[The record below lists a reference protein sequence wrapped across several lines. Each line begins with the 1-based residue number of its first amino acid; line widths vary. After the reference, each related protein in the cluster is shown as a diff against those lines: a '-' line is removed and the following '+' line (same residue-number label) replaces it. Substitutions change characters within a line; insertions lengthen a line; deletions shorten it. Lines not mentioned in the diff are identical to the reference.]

1 MSPRI
6 AVKSIDLSER
16 RVPFRHPFRFGAV
29 TVNEAPQIFVHVT
42 IEVDGQRST
51 GAAAELMVPKWFNKD
66 AGLSASDTVDQL
78 RQSAAIA
85 RTLYLE
91 QTTPDTAFGL
101 HAARHGTQVAACGKA
116 GIPPLA
122 ANFGTAEID
131 KAILDALL
139 RAARKDFFAGMR
151 DNIAGLDRR
160 LTPDLD
166 DTAVSDFLT
175 GRKVSQRIAVRYTI
189 GMLDTLDSV
198 REAIRAKYRFF
209 KIKLCGDPEKDRARL
224 SELAALLGNSD
235 YQASLDANEQYRSI
249 GDLNTLVKAL
259 RTDTPRGAIGALAA
273 RLLYIEQ
280 PFAREDTWNFDL
292 KSLATRVAFIIDE
305 ADDSYDA
312 FPRAKILGYRGVS
325 SKSCKGLYKS
335 LLNGARAARWNKAGG
350 DFFISAEDL
359 TCQAGLAVQQDNA
372 LVAFHGLKHAERN
385 GHHYVDGFANTPAL
399 EAESFLA
406 AHSDLYEKSDGI
418 VRLAVHDGT
427 MATESLAV
435 RGFAC
440 ALQPGDI
447 GPHSEKHDIKEH
459 VT

>member
-6 AVKSIDLSER
+6 TVRSIDLSER

-66 AGLSASDTVDQL
+66 AGLSAGDTIDQL
-78 RQSAAIA
+78 RQSVAIA

-101 HAARHGTQVAACGKA
+101 HAARNGTQVAACSKA

-139 RAARKDFFAGMR
+139 RAARTDFFIGMR

-175 GRKVSQRIAVRYTI
+175 SRKVSQRIAVRYTI

-209 KIKLCGDPEKDRARL
+209 KIKLCGDPEKDHARL
-224 SELAALLGNSD
+224 SEFAALLGDSD
-235 YQASLDANEQYRSI
+235 YQATLDANEQYRSI
-249 GDLNTLVKAL
+249 GDLDALVKVL
-259 RTDTPRGAIGALAA
+259 QTDTALGALAV

-280 PFAREDTWNFDL
+280 PFARESTWNFDL
-292 KSLATRVAFIIDE
+292 RSLATGIAFVIDE

-335 LLNGARAARWNKAGG
+335 LLNGARAARWNKTGG

-372 LVAFHGLKHAERN
+372 LVAFHGLMHAERN

-406 AHSDLYEKSDGI
+406 AHADLYEKSDGI

-427 MATESLAV
+427 VATETLAV
-435 RGFAC
+435 PGFAY

-447 GPHSEKHDIKEH
+447 GPHSKKHDIKEQ

>member
-66 AGLSASDTVDQL
+66 TGLSAGDTIDQL
-78 RQSAAIA
+78 RQSSAIA

-91 QTTPDTAFGL
+91 RTTPDTAFGL
-101 HAARHGTQVAACGKA
+101 HAARNGTQVAACGKA

-139 RAARKDFFAGMR
+139 RSQRTDFFNGMR
-151 DNIAGLDRR
+151 TNLAGLDAR

-166 DTAVSDFLT
+166 NSAISNFLT

-209 KIKLCGDPEKDRARL
+209 KIKLCGDPEKDRVRL
-224 SELAALLGNSD
+224 SELAALLGDSD
-235 YQASLDANEQYRSI
+235 YQATLDANEQYRSI
-249 GDLNTLVKAL
+249 GDLDTLVKAL
-259 RTDTPRGAIGALAA
+259 QTGTAFEALAA

-280 PFAREDTWNFDL
+280 PFARENTWNFDL
-292 KSLATRVAFIIDE
+292 RSLATRVAFIIDE

-399 EAESFLA
+399 EAGSFLA

-427 MATESLAV
+427 ISTESLAV
-435 RGFAC
+435 AGFAC

-447 GPHSEKHDIKEH
+447 GPRNEKHDIKEH

>member
-1 MSPRI
+1 MTPRI

-29 TVNEAPQIFVHVT
+29 TVNEAPQLFVHVT

-66 AGLSASDTVDQL
+66 PSLSADDTVDQL

-85 RTLYLE
+85 RSLYLE
-91 QTTPDTAFGL
+91 QTKPDTAFGL
-101 HAARHGTQVAACGKA
+101 HAARNGTQAATCGKA

-139 RAARKDFFAGMR
+139 RAMRTDFFTGMH
-151 DNIAGLDRR
+151 DNVAGLDRR

-166 DTAVSDFLT
+166 DTDVSDFLT
-175 GRKVSQRIAVRYTI
+175 GRNVSQRIAVRYTI

-198 REAIRAKYRFF
+198 REAIRGKYRFF
-209 KIKLCGDPEKDRARL
+209 KIKLCGDPEKDRVRL
-224 SELAALLGNSD
+224 SELAALLGDSD
-235 YQASLDANEQYRSI
+235 YQATLDANEQYRSI
-249 GDLNTLVKAL
+249 GDLNTLVKAIQ
-259 RTDTPRGAIGALAA
+259 TDTALGALAV

-292 KSLATRVAFIIDE
+292 RSLATKVAFIIDE

-312 FPRAKILGYRGVS
+312 FARAKILGYRGVS

-385 GHHYVDGFANTPAL
+385 GHHYVDGFVDTPAF

-427 MATESLAV
+427 VATESLAV
-435 RGFAC
+435 PGFAC

-447 GPHSEKHDIKEH
+447 GPHNQKHDIKEH

>member
-6 AVKSIDLSER
+6 AVKSIELSER

-66 AGLSASDTVDQL
+66 AGLSAGDTIDQL
-78 RQSAAIA
+78 RQSSAIA

-91 QTTPDTAFGL
+91 HTTPDTAFGL
-101 HAARHGTQVAACGKA
+101 HAARNGTQVAACGKA

-139 RAARKDFFAGMR
+139 RSQRTDFFNGMR
-151 DNIAGLDRR
+151 TNLAGLDAR

-166 DTAVSDFLT
+166 NSAISNFLT
-175 GRKVSQRIAVRYTI
+175 GRQVSQRIAVRYTI

-209 KIKLCGDPEKDRARL
+209 KIKLCGDPEKDRVRL
-224 SELAALLGNSD
+224 SELAALLGDSD
-235 YQASLDANEQYRSI
+235 YQATLDANEQYRSI
-249 GDLNTLVKAL
+249 GDLDTLVKAL
-259 RTDTPRGAIGALAA
+259 QTGTAFEALAA

-280 PFAREDTWNFDL
+280 PFARENTWDFDL
-292 KSLATRVAFIIDE
+292 RSLATRVAFIIDE

-335 LLNGARAARWNKAGG
+335 LLNGARAARWNKAGE

-399 EAESFLA
+399 EAGSFLA

-427 MATESLAV
+427 ISTESLAV
-435 RGFAC
+435 PGFAC

-447 GPHSEKHDIKEH
+447 GPRNEKHDIKEH

>member
-66 AGLSASDTVDQL
+66 AGLSAGDTIDQL
-78 RQSAAIA
+78 RQSSAIA

-91 QTTPDTAFGL
+91 HTTPDTAFGL
-101 HAARHGTQVAACGKA
+101 HAARNGTQVAACGKA

-139 RAARKDFFAGMR
+139 RSQRTDFFNGMR
-151 DNIAGLDRR
+151 TNLAGLDAR

-166 DTAVSDFLT
+166 NSAISNFLT

-198 REAIRAKYRFF
+198 SEAIRAKYRFF
-209 KIKLCGDPEKDRARL
+209 KIKLCGDPEKDRVRL
-224 SELAALLGNSD
+224 SELAALLGDGD
-235 YQASLDANEQYRSI
+235 YQATLDANEQYRSI
-249 GDLNTLVKAL
+249 GDLDTLVKAL
-259 RTDTPRGAIGALAA
+259 QTDTALEALAA

-280 PFAREDTWNFDL
+280 PFARENTWNFDL
-292 KSLATRVAFIIDE
+292 RSLATTVAFIIDE

-335 LLNGARAARWNKAGG
+335 LLNGARAACWNKAGE

-399 EAESFLA
+399 EAGSFLA

-427 MATESLAV
+427 ISTESLAV
-435 RGFAC
+435 PGFAC

-447 GPHSEKHDIKEH
+447 GPHNEKHDIKEH

>member
-66 AGLSASDTVDQL
+66 ADLSAGDTIDQL
-78 RQSAAIA
+78 RQSSAIA

-91 QTTPDTAFGL
+91 HTTPDTAFGL
-101 HAARHGTQVAACGKA
+101 HAARNGTQVAACGKA

-139 RAARKDFFAGMR
+139 RSQRTDFFNGMR
-151 DNIAGLDRR
+151 INLAGLDAR

-166 DTAVSDFLT
+166 NSAISNFLT

-209 KIKLCGDPEKDRARL
+209 KIKLCGDPEKDLVRL
-224 SELAALLGNSD
+224 SELAALLGDSD
-235 YQASLDANEQYRSI
+235 YQATLDANEQYRSI
-249 GDLNTLVKAL
+249 GDLDTLLKAL
-259 RTDTPRGAIGALAA
+259 QTDTALEALAA

-280 PFAREDTWNFDL
+280 PFARENTWNFDL
-292 KSLATRVAFIIDE
+292 RSLATRVAFIIDE

-399 EAESFLA
+399 EAGSFLA

-427 MATESLAV
+427 IATESLAV
-435 RGFAC
+435 PGFAC
-440 ALQPGDI
+440 ALQPSDI
-447 GPHSEKHDIKEH
+447 GPHNEKHDIKEH

>member
-91 QTTPDTAFGL
+91 QTPPDTAFGL

-224 SELAALLGNSD
+224 SELAALLGDSD

-259 RTDTPRGAIGALAA
+259 RPDTPRGAIGALAA

-385 GHHYVDGFANTPAL
+385 GHHYADGFTNTPAL

>member
-66 AGLSASDTVDQL
+66 ADLSAGDTIDQL
-78 RQSAAIA
+78 RQSSAIA

-101 HAARHGTQVAACGKA
+101 HAARNGTQVATCGKA

-122 ANFGTAEID
+122 ANFGAAEID

-139 RAARKDFFAGMR
+139 RSQRTDFFNGMR
-151 DNIAGLDRR
+151 INLAGLDAR

-166 DTAVSDFLT
+166 NSAISNFLT

-198 REAIRAKYRFF
+198 REAIRTKYRFF
-209 KIKLCGDPEKDRARL
+209 KIKLCGDPEKDRVRL
-224 SELAALLGNSD
+224 SELAALLGDSD
-235 YQASLDANEQYRSI
+235 YQATLDANEQYRSI
-249 GDLNTLVKAL
+249 GDLDTLLKAL
-259 RTDTPRGAIGALAA
+259 QTDTALEALAA

-280 PFAREDTWNFDL
+280 PFARENTWNFDL
-292 KSLATRVAFIIDE
+292 RSLATRIAFIIDE

-399 EAESFLA
+399 EAGSFLA

-427 MATESLAV
+427 IATESLAV
-435 RGFAC
+435 PGFAC

-447 GPHSEKHDIKEH
+447 GPHNEKHDIKEH

>member
-66 AGLSASDTVDQL
+66 ADLSAGDTIDQL
-78 RQSAAIA
+78 RQSSAIA

-91 QTTPDTAFGL
+91 HTTPDTTFGL
-101 HAARHGTQVAACGKA
+101 HAARNGTQVAACGKA

-139 RAARKDFFAGMR
+139 RSQRTDFFNGMR
-151 DNIAGLDRR
+151 TNLAGLDAR

-166 DTAVSDFLT
+166 NSAISNFLT

-198 REAIRAKYRFF
+198 SEAIRAKYRFF
-209 KIKLCGDPEKDRARL
+209 KIKLCGDPEKDRVRL
-224 SELAALLGNSD
+224 SELAALLGDGD
-235 YQASLDANEQYRSI
+235 YQATLDANEQYRSI
-249 GDLNTLVKAL
+249 GDLDTLVKAL
-259 RTDTPRGAIGALAA
+259 QTDTALEALAA

-280 PFAREDTWNFDL
+280 PFARENTWNFDL
-292 KSLATRVAFIIDE
+292 RSLATTVAFIIDE

-335 LLNGARAARWNKAGG
+335 LLNGARAACWNKAGE

-399 EAESFLA
+399 EAGSFLA

-427 MATESLAV
+427 IATESLAV
-435 RGFAC
+435 PGFAC

-447 GPHSEKHDIKEH
+447 GPHNEKHDIKEH

>member
-6 AVKSIDLSER
+6 AVKNIDLSER

-66 AGLSASDTVDQL
+66 ADLSAGDTIDQL
-78 RQSAAIA
+78 RQSSAIA

-91 QTTPDTAFGL
+91 HTTPDTAFGL
-101 HAARHGTQVAACGKA
+101 HAARNGTQVAACGKA

-139 RAARKDFFAGMR
+139 RSQRTDFFNGMR
-151 DNIAGLDRR
+151 INLAGLDAR

-166 DTAVSDFLT
+166 NSAISNFLT

-209 KIKLCGDPEKDRARL
+209 KIKLCGDPEKDLVRL
-224 SELAALLGNSD
+224 SELAALLGDSD
-235 YQASLDANEQYRSI
+235 YQATLDANEQYRSI
-249 GDLNTLVKAL
+249 GDLDTLLKAL
-259 RTDTPRGAIGALAA
+259 QTDTALEALAA

-280 PFAREDTWNFDL
+280 PFARENTWNFDL
-292 KSLATRVAFIIDE
+292 RSLATRVAFIIDE

-399 EAESFLA
+399 EAGSFLA

-427 MATESLAV
+427 IATESLAV
-435 RGFAC
+435 PGFAC
-440 ALQPGDI
+440 ALQPSDI
-447 GPHSEKHDIKEH
+447 GPHNEKHDIKEH

>member
-66 AGLSASDTVDQL
+66 AGLSAGDTIDQL

-91 QTTPDTAFGL
+91 HTTPDTAFGL
-101 HAARHGTQVAACGKA
+101 HAARNGTQVAACGKA

-139 RAARKDFFAGMR
+139 RSQRTDFFNGMR
-151 DNIAGLDRR
+151 TNLAGLDAR

-166 DTAVSDFLT
+166 NSAISNFLT

-209 KIKLCGDPEKDRARL
+209 KIKLCGDPEKDRVRL
-224 SELAALLGNSD
+224 SELAALLGDSD
-235 YQASLDANEQYRSI
+235 YQATLDANEQYRSI
-249 GDLNTLVKAL
+249 GDLDTLVKAL
-259 RTDTPRGAIGALAA
+259 QTGTALEALAA

-292 KSLATRVAFIIDE
+292 RSLATTVAFIIDE

-335 LLNGARAARWNKAGG
+335 LLNGARAACWNKAGE

-399 EAESFLA
+399 EAGSFLA

-418 VRLAVHDGT
+418 VRLAVRDGT
-427 MATESLAV
+427 IATESLAV
-435 RGFAC
+435 PGFAC

-447 GPHSEKHDIKEH
+447 GPHNEKHDIKEH

>member
-42 IEVDGQRST
+42 IEVDGQHST

-66 AGLSASDTVDQL
+66 ADLSAGDTIDQL
-78 RQSAAIA
+78 RQSSAIA

-91 QTTPDTAFGL
+91 HTTPDTAFGL
-101 HAARHGTQVAACGKA
+101 HAARNETQVAACGKA

-139 RAARKDFFAGMR
+139 RSQRTDFFNGMR
-151 DNIAGLDRR
+151 TNLAGLDAR

-166 DTAVSDFLT
+166 NSAISNFLT

-209 KIKLCGDPEKDRARL
+209 KIKLCGDPEKDRVRL
-224 SELAALLGNSD
+224 SELAALLGDSD
-235 YQASLDANEQYRSI
+235 YQATLDANEQYRSI
-249 GDLNTLVKAL
+249 GDLDTLLKAL
-259 RTDTPRGAIGALAA
+259 QTDTALEALAA

-280 PFAREDTWNFDL
+280 PFARENTWNFDL
-292 KSLATRVAFIIDE
+292 RSLATRVAFIIDE

-399 EAESFLA
+399 EAGSFLA

-427 MATESLAV
+427 IATESLAV
-435 RGFAC
+435 PGFAC

-447 GPHSEKHDIKEH
+447 GPHNEKHDIKEH

>member
-66 AGLSASDTVDQL
+66 ADLSAGDTIDQL
-78 RQSAAIA
+78 RQSSAIA

-91 QTTPDTAFGL
+91 HTTPDTAFGL
-101 HAARHGTQVAACGKA
+101 HAARNGTQVAACGKA

-139 RAARKDFFAGMR
+139 RSQRTDFFNGMR
-151 DNIAGLDRR
+151 TNLAGLDER

-166 DTAVSDFLT
+166 NSAISNFLT
-175 GRKVSQRIAVRYTI
+175 DRKVSQRIAVRYTI

-198 REAIRAKYRFF
+198 SEAIRAKYRFF
-209 KIKLCGDPEKDRARL
+209 KIKLCGDPEKDRVRL
-224 SELAALLGNSD
+224 SELAALLGDGD
-235 YQASLDANEQYRSI
+235 YQATLDANEQYRSI
-249 GDLNTLVKAL
+249 GDLDTLVKAL
-259 RTDTPRGAIGALAA
+259 QTDTALEALAA

-280 PFAREDTWNFDL
+280 PFARENTWNFDL
-292 KSLATRVAFIIDE
+292 RSLATTVAFIIDE

-335 LLNGARAARWNKAGG
+335 LLNGARAACWNKAGE

-399 EAESFLA
+399 EAGSFLA

-427 MATESLAV
+427 IATESLAV
-435 RGFAC
+435 PGFAC

-447 GPHSEKHDIKEH
+447 GPHNEKHDIKEH

>member
-66 AGLSASDTVDQL
+66 AGLSAGDTIDQL
-78 RQSAAIA
+78 RQSSAIA

-91 QTTPDTAFGL
+91 HTTPDTAFGL
-101 HAARHGTQVAACGKA
+101 HAARNGTQVAACGKA

-139 RAARKDFFAGMR
+139 RSQRTDFFNGMR
-151 DNIAGLDRR
+151 TNLAGLDAR

-166 DTAVSDFLT
+166 NSAISNFLT

-198 REAIRAKYRFF
+198 SEAIRAKYRFF
-209 KIKLCGDPEKDRARL
+209 KIKLCGDPEKDRVRL
-224 SELAALLGNSD
+224 SELAALLGDGD
-235 YQASLDANEQYRSI
+235 YQATLDANEQYRSI
-249 GDLNTLVKAL
+249 GDLDTLVKAL
-259 RTDTPRGAIGALAA
+259 QTDTALEALAA

-280 PFAREDTWNFDL
+280 PFARENTWNFDL
-292 KSLATRVAFIIDE
+292 RSLATTVAFIIDE

-335 LLNGARAARWNKAGG
+335 LLNGARAACWNKAGE

-399 EAESFLA
+399 EAGSFLA

-427 MATESLAV
+427 IATESLAV
-435 RGFAC
+435 PGFAC

-447 GPHSEKHDIKEH
+447 GPHNEKHDIKEH

>member
-66 AGLSASDTVDQL
+66 ADLSAGDTIDQL
-78 RQSAAIA
+78 RQSSAIA

-91 QTTPDTAFGL
+91 HTTPDTAFGL
-101 HAARHGTQVAACGKA
+101 HAARNGTQVAACGKA

-139 RAARKDFFAGMR
+139 RSQRTDFFNGMR
-151 DNIAGLDRR
+151 TNLAGLDAR

-166 DTAVSDFLT
+166 NSAISNFLA
-175 GRKVSQRIAVRYTI
+175 GRKVSQGIAVRYTI

-209 KIKLCGDPEKDRARL
+209 KIKLCGDPEKDRVRL
-224 SELAALLGNSD
+224 SELAALLGDSD
-235 YQASLDANEQYRSI
+235 YQATLDANEQYRSI
-249 GDLNTLVKAL
+249 GDLDTLVKAL
-259 RTDTPRGAIGALAA
+259 QTGTALEALAA

-292 KSLATRVAFIIDE
+292 RSLATTVAFIIDE

-335 LLNGARAARWNKAGG
+335 LLNGARAACWNKAGE

-399 EAESFLA
+399 EAGAFLA
-406 AHSDLYEKSDGI
+406 AHSDLYEKSDDI

-427 MATESLAV
+427 IATESLAV
-435 RGFAC
+435 PGFAC

-447 GPHSEKHDIKEH
+447 GPHNEKHDIKEH

>member
-66 AGLSASDTVDQL
+66 ADLSAGDTIDQL
-78 RQSAAIA
+78 RQSSAIA

-91 QTTPDTAFGL
+91 HTTPDTAFGL
-101 HAARHGTQVAACGKA
+101 HAARNGTQVAACGKA

-139 RAARKDFFAGMR
+139 RSQRTDFFNGMR
-151 DNIAGLDRR
+151 TNLAGLDAR

-166 DTAVSDFLT
+166 NSAISNFLA
-175 GRKVSQRIAVRYTI
+175 GRKVSQGIAVRYTI

-209 KIKLCGDPEKDRARL
+209 KIKLCGDPEKDRVRL
-224 SELAALLGNSD
+224 SELAALLGDSD
-235 YQASLDANEQYRSI
+235 YQATLDANEQYRSI
-249 GDLNTLVKAL
+249 GDLDTLVKAL
-259 RTDTPRGAIGALAA
+259 QTGTALEALAA

-292 KSLATRVAFIIDE
+292 RSLATTVAFIIDE

-335 LLNGARAARWNKAGG
+335 LLNGARAACWNKAGE

-399 EAESFLA
+399 EAGSFLA

-427 MATESLAV
+427 IATESLAV
-435 RGFAC
+435 PGFAC

-447 GPHSEKHDIKEH
+447 GPHNEKHDIKEH

>member
-66 AGLSASDTVDQL
+66 ADLSASDTIDQL
-78 RQSAAIA
+78 RQSSAIA

-91 QTTPDTAFGL
+91 HTTPDTAFGL
-101 HAARHGTQVAACGKA
+101 HAARNETQVAACGKA

-139 RAARKDFFAGMR
+139 RSQRTDFFNGMR
-151 DNIAGLDRR
+151 TNLAGLDER

-166 DTAVSDFLT
+166 NSAISNFLT
-175 GRKVSQRIAVRYTI
+175 DRKVSQRIAVRYTI

-198 REAIRAKYRFF
+198 SEAIRAKYRFF
-209 KIKLCGDPEKDRARL
+209 KIKLCGDPEKDRVRL
-224 SELAALLGNSD
+224 SELAALLGDGD
-235 YQASLDANEQYRSI
+235 YQATLDANEQYRSI
-249 GDLNTLVKAL
+249 GDLDTLVKAL
-259 RTDTPRGAIGALAA
+259 QTDTALEALAA

-280 PFAREDTWNFDL
+280 PFARENTWNFDL
-292 KSLATRVAFIIDE
+292 RSLATTVAFIIDE

-335 LLNGARAARWNKAGG
+335 LLNGARAACWNKAGE

-399 EAESFLA
+399 EAGSFLA

-418 VRLAVHDGT
+418 VRLAVRDGT
-427 MATESLAV
+427 IATESLAV
-435 RGFAC
+435 PGFAC

-447 GPHSEKHDIKEH
+447 GPHNEKHDIKEH

>member
-66 AGLSASDTVDQL
+66 ADLSAGDTIDQL
-78 RQSAAIA
+78 RQSSAIA

-91 QTTPDTAFGL
+91 HTTPDTAFGL
-101 HAARHGTQVAACGKA
+101 HAARNGTQVAACGKA

-139 RAARKDFFAGMR
+139 RSQRTDFFNGMR
-151 DNIAGLDRR
+151 TNLAGLDAR

-166 DTAVSDFLT
+166 NSAISNFLT

-209 KIKLCGDPEKDRARL
+209 KIKLCGDPEKDRVRL
-224 SELAALLGNSD
+224 SELAALLGDSD
-235 YQASLDANEQYRSI
+235 YQATLDANEQYRSI
-249 GDLNTLVKAL
+249 GDLDTLVKAL
-259 RTDTPRGAIGALAA
+259 QTDTALEALAA

-292 KSLATRVAFIIDE
+292 RSLATTVAFIIDE

-335 LLNGARAARWNKAGG
+335 LLNGARAACWNKAGE

-399 EAESFLA
+399 EAGSFLA

-427 MATESLAV
+427 IATELLAV
-435 RGFAC
+435 PGFAC

-447 GPHSEKHDIKEH
+447 GPHNEKHDIKEH

>member
-51 GAAAELMVPKWFNKD
+51 GAAAELMVPKWFSKD
-66 AGLSASDTVDQL
+66 AGLSAGDTIDQL

-91 QTTPDTAFGL
+91 HTTPDTAFGL
-101 HAARHGTQVAACGKA
+101 HAARNGTQVAACGKA

-139 RAARKDFFAGMR
+139 RSQRTDFFNGMR
-151 DNIAGLDRR
+151 TNLAGLDAR

-166 DTAVSDFLT
+166 NSAISNFLT

-209 KIKLCGDPEKDRARL
+209 KIKLCGDPEKDRVRL
-224 SELAALLGNSD
+224 SEVAALLGDND
-235 YQASLDANEQYRSI
+235 YQATLDANEQYRSI
-249 GDLNTLVKAL
+249 GDLDTLVKAL
-259 RTDTPRGAIGALAA
+259 QTDTALEALAA

-280 PFAREDTWNFDL
+280 PFARENTWNFDL
-292 KSLATRVAFIIDE
+292 RSLATRVAFIIDE

-335 LLNGARAARWNKAGG
+335 LLNGARAARWNKAGE

-399 EAESFLA
+399 EAGSFLA

-427 MATESLAV
+427 IATESLAV
-435 RGFAC
+435 PGFAC

-447 GPHSEKHDIKEH
+447 GPRNEKHDIKEH

>member
-42 IEVDGQRST
+42 IEVDGQHST

-66 AGLSASDTVDQL
+66 ADLSAGDTIDQL
-78 RQSAAIA
+78 RQSSAIA

-91 QTTPDTAFGL
+91 HTTPDTAFGL
-101 HAARHGTQVAACGKA
+101 HAARNETQVAACGKA

-139 RAARKDFFAGMR
+139 RSQRTDFFNGMR
-151 DNIAGLDRR
+151 TNLAGLDAR

-166 DTAVSDFLT
+166 NSAISNFLT

-209 KIKLCGDPEKDRARL
+209 KIKLCGDPEKDRVRL
-224 SELAALLGNSD
+224 SELAALLGDSD
-235 YQASLDANEQYRSI
+235 YQATLDANEQYRSI
-249 GDLNTLVKAL
+249 GDLDTLVKAL
-259 RTDTPRGAIGALAA
+259 QTDTALEALAA

-280 PFAREDTWNFDL
+280 PFARENTWNFDL
-292 KSLATRVAFIIDE
+292 RSLATTVAFIIDE

-335 LLNGARAARWNKAGG
+335 LLNGARAACWNKAGE

-399 EAESFLA
+399 EAGSFLA

-427 MATESLAV
+427 IATESLAV
-435 RGFAC
+435 PGFAC

-447 GPHSEKHDIKEH
+447 GPHNEKHDIKEH

>member
-42 IEVDGQRST
+42 IEVDGQHST

-66 AGLSASDTVDQL
+66 ADLSAGDTIDQL
-78 RQSAAIA
+78 RQSSAIA

-91 QTTPDTAFGL
+91 HTTPDTAFGL
-101 HAARHGTQVAACGKA
+101 HAARNETQVAACGKA

-139 RAARKDFFAGMR
+139 RSQRTDFFNGMR
-151 DNIAGLDRR
+151 TNLAGLDAR

-166 DTAVSDFLT
+166 NSAISNFLA
-175 GRKVSQRIAVRYTI
+175 GRKVSQGIAVRYTI

-209 KIKLCGDPEKDRARL
+209 KIKLCGDPEKDRVRL
-224 SELAALLGNSD
+224 SELAALLGDSD
-235 YQASLDANEQYRSI
+235 YQATLDANEQYRSI
-249 GDLNTLVKAL
+249 GDLDTLVKAL
-259 RTDTPRGAIGALAA
+259 QTGTALEALAA

-292 KSLATRVAFIIDE
+292 RSLATTVAFIIDE

-335 LLNGARAARWNKAGG
+335 LLNGARAACWNKAGE

-399 EAESFLA
+399 EAGAFLA
-406 AHSDLYEKSDGI
+406 AHSDLYEKSDDI

-427 MATESLAV
+427 IATESLAV
-435 RGFAC
+435 PGFAC

-447 GPHSEKHDIKEH
+447 GPHNEKHDIKEH

>member
-6 AVKSIDLSER
+6 AVKSIELSER

-66 AGLSASDTVDQL
+66 AGLSAGDTIDQL

-91 QTTPDTAFGL
+91 HTAPDTAFGL
-101 HAARHGTQVAACGKA
+101 HAARNGTQVAACGKA

-139 RAARKDFFAGMR
+139 RAARTDFFTGMR
-151 DNIAGLDRR
+151 DNVAGLDRR

-198 REAIRAKYRFF
+198 REAIRVKYRFF
-209 KIKLCGDPEKDRARL
+209 KIKLCGDPEKDRVRL
-224 SELAALLGNSD
+224 SELAALLGDSD
-235 YQASLDANEQYRSI
+235 YQATLDANEQYRSI
-249 GDLNTLVKAL
+249 GDLDTLVKAL
-259 RTDTPRGAIGALAA
+259 QTDTALRAFA
-273 RLLYIEQ
+273 GRLLYIEQ
-280 PFAREDTWNFDL
+280 PFARENTWNFDL
-292 KSLATRVAFIIDE
+292 RSLATTVAFIIDE

-359 TCQAGLAVQQDNA
+359 TCQAGLAIQQDNA

-427 MATESLAV
+427 VTTESLAV
-435 RGFAC
+435 PGFAC

-447 GPHSEKHDIKEH
+447 GPHNEKHDLKEH

>member
-66 AGLSASDTVDQL
+66 ADLSAGDTIDQL
-78 RQSAAIA
+78 RQSSAIA

-91 QTTPDTAFGL
+91 HTTPDTAFGL
-101 HAARHGTQVAACGKA
+101 HAARNGTQVAACGKA

-139 RAARKDFFAGMR
+139 RSQRTDFFNGMR
-151 DNIAGLDRR
+151 TNLAGLDAR

-166 DTAVSDFLT
+166 NSAISNFLA
-175 GRKVSQRIAVRYTI
+175 GRKVSQGIAVRYTI

-209 KIKLCGDPEKDRARL
+209 KIKLCGDPEKDRVRL
-224 SELAALLGNSD
+224 SELAALLGDSD
-235 YQASLDANEQYRSI
+235 YQATLDANEQYRSI
-249 GDLNTLVKAL
+249 GDLDTLVKAL
-259 RTDTPRGAIGALAA
+259 QTDTALEALAA

-280 PFAREDTWNFDL
+280 PFARENTWNFDL
-292 KSLATRVAFIIDE
+292 RSLATTVAFIIDE

-335 LLNGARAARWNKAGG
+335 LLNGARAACWNKAGE

-399 EAESFLA
+399 EAGSFLA

-427 MATESLAV
+427 IATESLAV
-435 RGFAC
+435 PGFAC

-447 GPHSEKHDIKEH
+447 GPHNEKHDIKEH

>member
-66 AGLSASDTVDQL
+66 AGLSAGDTIDQL
-78 RQSAAIA
+78 RQSSAIA

-91 QTTPDTAFGL
+91 HTVPDTAFGL
-101 HAARHGTQVAACGKA
+101 HAARNGTQVAACGKA

-139 RAARKDFFAGMR
+139 RSQRTDFFNGMR
-151 DNIAGLDRR
+151 TNLAGLDAR

-166 DTAVSDFLT
+166 NSAISNFLT
-175 GRKVSQRIAVRYTI
+175 GRQVSQRIAVRYTI

-209 KIKLCGDPEKDRARL
+209 KIKLCGDPEKDRVRL
-224 SELAALLGNSD
+224 SELAALLGDSD
-235 YQASLDANEQYRSI
+235 YQATLDANEQYRSI
-249 GDLNTLVKAL
+249 GDLDTLVKAL
-259 RTDTPRGAIGALAA
+259 QTDTALEALAA

-280 PFAREDTWNFDL
+280 PFARENTWNFDL
-292 KSLATRVAFIIDE
+292 RSLATRIAFIIDE

-335 LLNGARAARWNKAGG
+335 LLNGARAARWNKAGE

-399 EAESFLA
+399 EAGSFLA

-427 MATESLAV
+427 ISTESLAV
-435 RGFAC
+435 PGFAC

-447 GPHSEKHDIKEH
+447 GPRNEKHDIKEH

>member
-66 AGLSASDTVDQL
+66 ADLSAGDTIDQL
-78 RQSAAIA
+78 RQSSAIA

-91 QTTPDTAFGL
+91 HTTPDTAFGL
-101 HAARHGTQVAACGKA
+101 HAARNGTQVAACGKA

-139 RAARKDFFAGMR
+139 RSQRTDFFNGMR
-151 DNIAGLDRR
+151 TNLAGLDAR

-166 DTAVSDFLT
+166 NSAISNFLT

-209 KIKLCGDPEKDRARL
+209 KIKLCGDPEKDRVRL
-224 SELAALLGNSD
+224 SELAALLGDSD
-235 YQASLDANEQYRSI
+235 YQATLDANEQYRSI
-249 GDLNTLVKAL
+249 GDLDTLVKAL
-259 RTDTPRGAIGALAA
+259 QTGTALEALAA

-292 KSLATRVAFIIDE
+292 RSLATTVAFIIDE

-335 LLNGARAARWNKAGG
+335 LLNGARAACWNKAGE

-399 EAESFLA
+399 EAGSFLA

-427 MATESLAV
+427 IATESLAV
-435 RGFAC
+435 PGFAC

-447 GPHSEKHDIKEH
+447 GPHNEKHDIKEH

>member
-6 AVKSIDLSER
+6 AIKSIDLSER

-66 AGLSASDTVDQL
+66 AGLSAGDTIDQL

-91 QTTPDTAFGL
+91 HTTPDTAFGL
-101 HAARHGTQVAACGKA
+101 HAARNGTQVAACGKA

-139 RAARKDFFAGMR
+139 RSQRTDFFNGMR
-151 DNIAGLDRR
+151 TNLAGLDAR

-166 DTAVSDFLT
+166 NSAISNFLT
-175 GRKVSQRIAVRYTI
+175 GRKVTQRIAVRYTI

-209 KIKLCGDPEKDRARL
+209 KIKLCGDPEMDRVRL
-224 SELAALLGNSD
+224 SELAALLGDSA
-235 YQASLDANEQYRSI
+235 YQVTLDANEQYRSI
-249 GDLNTLVKAL
+249 GDLDTLVKAL
-259 RTDTPRGAIGALAA
+259 QTDTALGALAA

-292 KSLATRVAFIIDE
+292 RSLATRVAFIIDE

-350 DFFISAEDL
+350 AFFISAEDL

-385 GHHYVDGFANTPAL
+385 GHHYVDGFANTPAR

-406 AHSDLYEKSDGI
+406 AHSDLYEKSGGI

-427 MATESLAV
+427 VATESLAV
-435 RGFAC
+435 PGFAY
-440 ALQPGDI
+440 ALEPGDI
-447 GPHSEKHDIKEH
+447 GPHNEKHDIKEH